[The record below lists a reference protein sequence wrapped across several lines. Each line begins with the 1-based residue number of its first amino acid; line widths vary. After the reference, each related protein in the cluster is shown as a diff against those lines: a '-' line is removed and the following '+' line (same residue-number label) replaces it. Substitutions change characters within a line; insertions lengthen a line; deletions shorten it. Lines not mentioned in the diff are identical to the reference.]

1 MNVRLP
7 LIESRQPARR
17 RAFTLLELLVVIGLI
32 VLLSGLAVPAIR
44 GLKGGSE
51 TSSASRQLLDDLGLA
66 RLKAITERTTVYV
79 VFVPSSYWTQ
89 YPVGHPL
96 FNDRIFNNLA
106 ADQLTGYALYV
117 SRSVGDQPGAP
128 NGRYLTSWKS
138 LPDGVFVPQWKF
150 SVINTPV
157 FVVNRG
163 SFNVAQFQYTSQ
175 VPFPY
180 KNAAQIPPPPGI
192 TPRNPDLPYIAF
204 NTSGGLTSGEDEFIP
219 LARGDIFPILP
230 GTALGPTTVV
240 DALEVPPGNST
251 NAPVLI
257 RINGLTGRARI
268 EQGGLP

>member
-1 MNVRLP
+1 MDVRLP
-7 LIESRQPARR
+7 QVESRRHASW

-66 RLKAITERTTVYV
+66 RLKAISERTTVYV
-79 VFVPSSYWTQ
+79 VFVPPGYWSNGVITST
-89 YPVGHPL
+89 L
-96 FNDRIFNNLA
+96 FNNLA
-106 ADQLTGYALYV
+106 SGQLTDYALYV

-128 NGRYLTSWKS
+128 HGRYLTTWKS
-138 LPDGVFVPQWKF
+138 LPDGVFLPQWKF
-150 SVINTPV
+150 TVPNTPV

-163 SFNVAQFQYTSQ
+163 TFNVAQFETTKI
-175 VPFPY
+175 VPFPV
-180 KNAAQIPPPPGI
+180 KGAPVPGGGPI
-192 TPRNPDLPYIAF
+192 DLPYIAF
-204 NTSGGLTSGEDEFIP
+204 NSSGGLTSGQDEFIP

-230 GTALGPTTVV
+230 GTPLGPATLV

-251 NAPVLI
+251 NTPVLI